1 MSLFVEVNSVQPKQ
15 CTLIINLDYVLEIAP
30 LMTGGCVITMGAAE
44 AGASRTL
51 TVTDDYS
58 DFKQFVLQKVSAAD
72 IQKRFPKAKKEDE
85 NIKPQEEGKGVE
97 FK

>member
-1 MSLFVEVNSVQPKQ
+1 MFIEVQSVQPKQ

-44 AGASRTL
+44 AGASRNL

-72 IQKRFPKAKKEDE
+72 IQKRFPKAKKDDE
-85 NIKPQEEGKGVE
+85 NIKVQEEGKGVE